1 MKLKLEMLI
10 FNFWVISNDNI
21 YEQDAAEV
29 YSVYANLKNQ
39 SFIQPNDKATYKLLE
54 YSCSY
59 QEAT

>member
-1 MKLKLEMLI
+1 MLI

-21 YEQDAAEV
+21 YEQDGAEV
-29 YSVYANLKNQ
+29 YSVYANLKSQ